1 MKRYVIGINTGG
13 TYTDGV
19 LLDYSTR
26 KVLSSS
32 KSLTTREDLK
42 IGVIKALKKLS
53 VQQEYDIKLVGISST
68 LATNTVAEGKGR
80 KTGLLLIGYDKELI
94 SKYGLENQ
102 LAAQTIGYFKGGHNA
117 QGAKK
122 SVLDRKGIEKWV
134 KENQHQVDAIAVSS
148 YFSPLNPEHE
158 EAAFE
163 IIQKNS
169 SLPVVMAHQ
178 LSTKLDSVKRAA
190 TASINASLVAVMYE
204 FIQSVHQSLSELK
217 IDAPLMIVRGDGTLM
232 PADEAVIKPVETVMS
247 GPAAS
252 AIGGIFLANNGNS
265 LVIDMGSTTT
275 DMALVHNDKVVVSRD
290 GARVGDCET
299 SVEAAKI
306 RTISLGCDS
315 RISHNEKKEIVLGPD
330 RVRPLSQI
338 VLYHDNVLKDFH
350 FLKNANST
358 GSDPASI
365 EYLYLHDSVDEETFQ
380 SLDDN
385 QKRVI
390 ELIEKPR
397 RLSEILKKTNVY
409 HASQLN
415 LDELIRHGI
424 IECSTL
430 TPTDLLHADGRLDLW
445 NKEVATIA
453 LEYYCSIYGKKPKH
467 FVEEVFNKI
476 INILVEEMIIF
487 LACQDTEP
495 SNMPVTVDGEWGQ
508 WMLQQIL
515 HSNNYFLS
523 FEASSRYPVVGAGAP
538 AKHFLKR
545 AAQILHAKFI
555 LPEHFEVANAVGAVS
570 GSVAETRETIV
581 FVRENKDQY
590 TYIAKHDGKHKAFKE
605 YDECCEYAEDM
616 ARKLAREAAVK
627 AGATDCF
634 VETERRVEGSLLRF
648 VARAMGNPKLSRG
661 FNYSKKLRMSRNE
674 TESIKLNH

>member
-1 MKRYVIGINTGG
+1 MDRYVIGINTGG

-26 KVLSSS
+26 KVISSS
-32 KSLTTREDLK
+32 KSLTTRDNLK
-42 IGVIKALKKLS
+42 IGVIKTLKKLEIK
-53 VQQEYDIKLVGISST
+53 QEYDIKLVGISST

-80 KTGLLLIGYDKELI
+80 KAGLLLIGYDQELI
-94 SKYGLENQ
+94 GKYNLESKLP
-102 LAAQTIGYFKGGHNA
+102 AQIIGYFNGGHNA
-117 QGAKK
+117 QGVRAKK
-122 SVLDRKGIEKWV
+122 LDRKGIGSWV
-134 KENQHQVDAIAVSS
+134 KDNQHQVEAIAVSS
-148 YFSPLNPEHE
+148 YFSPLNPEDE

-178 LSTKLDSVKRAA
+178 LSTKLDSIKRAS
-190 TASINASLVAVMYE
+190 TASINASLVAVMYD
-204 FIQSVHQSLSELK
+204 FIQSVHQSLSELQ

-232 PADEAVIKPVETVMS
+232 PAGEAVMKPVETVMS

-252 AIGGIFLANNGNS
+252 AIGGVFLANNGNS
-265 LVIDMGSTTT
+265 LVVDMGSTTT
-275 DMALVHNDKVVVSRD
+275 DMAMVHNDKVVVSRD
-290 GARVGDCET
+290 GARVGTCET
-299 SVEAAKI
+299 SVEAARI

-315 RISHNEKKEIVLGPD
+315 RISHNEKKEIIIGPD

-338 VLYHDNVLKDFH
+338 VLYHDNVLEDFH
-350 FLKNANST
+350 FLKNSAMHGN
-358 GSDPASI
+358 DPAGI
-365 EYLYLHDSVDEETFQ
+365 EYLYLHDSIDENTFQ

-385 QKRVI
+385 QKRVV
-390 ELIEKPR
+390 EFIEKPR
-397 RLSEILKKTNVY
+397 RMPEILKKANVY
-409 HASQLN
+409 HTSHLN
-415 LDELIRHGI
+415 LDKLICQGV

-445 NKEVATIA
+445 NKEVAVIA
-453 LEYYCSIYGKKPKH
+453 LEYYCKIYGKNPKN
-467 FVEEVFNKI
+467 FVEEVFDTI

-487 LACQDTEP
+487 LACQDTNQ
-495 SNMPVTVDGEWGQ
+495 SAMPVSVDGEWGQ

-523 FEASSRYPVVGAGAP
+523 MEASSRYPVIGAGAP
-538 AKHFLKR
+538 ARHFLKR

-555 LPEHFEVANAVGAVS
+555 LPEHFEVANAVGAVC
-570 GSVAETRETIV
+570 GSVSETREAIV
-581 FVRENKDQY
+581 FVRENKDHY

-605 YDECCEYAEDM
+605 YGDCCEYAEDM

-634 VETERRVEGSLLRF
+634 IETEKKVEGSLLRF

-661 FNYSKKLRMSRNE
+661 LNYSQKSGMSGKK
-674 TESIKLNH
+674 TAKLVK